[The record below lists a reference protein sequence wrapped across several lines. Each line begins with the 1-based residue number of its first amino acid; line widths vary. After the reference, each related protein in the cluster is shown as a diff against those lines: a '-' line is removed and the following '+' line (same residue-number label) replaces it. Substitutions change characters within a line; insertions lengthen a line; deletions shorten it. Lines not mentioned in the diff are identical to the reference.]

1 MPWYLYLAFKQLFP
15 DGRRIPFFFLVAVLG
30 VTIGV
35 WILIVVQS
43 VMGGFGQTYRE
54 KIVQTNGHI
63 RIESGKAMYDY
74 ESIIDYLATVPE
86 VQAAAPYALGFVM
99 LQHGD
104 RPTFPTVRGIDV
116 NREREVIPIDKFLLL
131 GSLDDLD
138 DDSVLLSRSLAAS
151 IGATMGS
158 NVEVFTPLML
168 EKLKEDEVLLPR
180 ELRVAG
186 IYETGWADFDKS
198 TMVST
203 LRLMQEL
210 YKLEGGVHGVSVRLE
225 PGADEKAVA
234 ARIEADL
241 SPPNRALTWLDMYED
256 WLWVLELEKN
266 MMFVLLVP
274 VVVVA
279 AFAIGIAQLLIV
291 IRKTRE
297 IGLLSALG
305 GRPRQLVAC
314 FCFQGLLIGI
324 SGCILGVA
332 TAMVFLYFR
341 NDVVYLFATLSGSQE
356 VLIRFYQFADL
367 PVKVSPRDLLIIGLG
382 SLILMTAASLI
393 PAWWASRMKP
403 ADALRNE

>member
-1 MPWYLYLAFKQLFP
+1 MPWYLYLALKQLFP
-15 DGRRIPFFFLVAVLG
+15 DGRRVPFFFLVAVFG
-30 VTIGV
+30 VTLGV

-54 KIVQTNGHI
+54 KIVETNGHL
-63 RIESGKAMYDY
+63 RIEYGNVMYDH
-74 ESIIDYLATVPE
+74 EGVIADLAHVPE
-86 VQAAAPYALGFVM
+86 VRAAAPYALGFVM

-104 RPTFPTVRGIDV
+104 RPTFPTIRGIDAE
-116 NREREVIPIDKFLLL
+116 REPEVIPIDKFLIL
-131 GSLDDLD
+131 GTIDDLD
-138 DDSVLLSRSLAAS
+138 DDSVLLSRSLAS
-151 IGATMGS
+151 SVGATMGS
-158 NVEVFTPLML
+158 TVEVFTPLML

-180 ELRVAG
+180 ELRVVG

-210 YKLEGGVHGVSVRLE
+210 YKLEGGVHGVSVRLQ
-225 PGADEKAVA
+225 PGADEEAVA
-234 ARIEADL
+234 ARLEADL
-241 SPPNRALTWLDMYED
+241 FPPNRALTWLDMYED
-256 WLWVLELEKN
+256 WLWVLGLEKN

-297 IGLLSALG
+297 IGLLSAIG

-314 FCFQGLLIGI
+314 FCFQGLMIGI
-324 SGCILGVA
+324 TGCILGIA
-332 TAMVFLYFR
+332 LAMVFLYFR
-341 NDVVYLFATLSGSQE
+341 NDVVYLFASLTGSQD
-356 VLIRFYQFADL
+356 VLIKFYQFANL
-367 PVKVSPRDLLIIGLG
+367 PVKVSARDLTVIVVC
-382 SLILMTAASLI
+382 SLVMMAVASLI

>member
-1 MPWYLYLAFKQLFP
+1 
-15 DGRRIPFFFLVAVLG
+15 
-30 VTIGV
+30 
-35 WILIVVQS
+35 
-43 VMGGFGQTYRE
+43 
-54 KIVQTNGHI
+54 
-63 RIESGKAMYDY
+63 
-74 ESIIDYLATVPE
+74 
-86 VQAAAPYALGFVM
+86 M

-116 NREREVIPIDKFLLL
+116 DREGEVIPLDKFLIV
-131 GSLDDLD
+131 GSISDLD

-151 IGATMGS
+151 IGAAMGVT
-158 NVEVFTPLML
+158 VEVFTPLML

-180 ELRVAG
+180 ELQVAG

-210 YKLEGGVHGVSVRLE
+210 YKLEGGAHGVSVRLH
-225 PGADEKAVA
+225 PGADEESVA
-234 ARIEADL
+234 ARLEEGL

-266 MMFVLLVP
+266 MMFVLLIP

-297 IGLLSALG
+297 IGLLGAIG

-332 TAMVFLYFR
+332 LAMVFLYFR
-341 NDVVYLFATLSGSQE
+341 NDIVYLFATLTGSQD
-356 VLIRFYQFADL
+356 VLIKFYQFADL
-367 PVKVSPRDLLIIGLG
+367 PVKVSARDLTVIILC
-382 SLILMTAASLI
+382 SLAMMIAASLI